1 MKKQQ
6 PKILILVGAPGSGK
20 STFARNFLQ
29 TEANWNRVCRDD
41 FRTMQFED
49 TRGSDRNEILI
60 TYAIEGAIEALLL
73 RKSNVL
79 IDATHCKK
87 AYIMSYVERFGHLA
101 DIEFKLFDISL
112 EELESRCEEREKNTG
127 KFIPKEVIKK
137 MYNELQQLKTHFD
150 FKPIPRKQLHFKHL
164 EQETNKPSCFL
175 FDLDGTLAD
184 ANGRNMF
191 NPKPEDVMKDIPIQ
205 AVIKV
210 VHALKDKHEIIFVS
224 GREATN
230 YESTCSWLI
239 KYVFDDVQTT
249 LNLFMRAEGDYR
261 RDSIIKKEILHE
273 HILPNYNVIAA
284 FDDRLQVI
292 RECWNKENIFCFN
305 VNQYLEEF

>member
-6 PKILILVGAPGSGK
+6 PKILILVGPPGSGK
-20 STFARNFLQ
+20 STFARYFLR
-29 TEANWNRVCRDD
+29 TESNWNRVCRDD
-41 FRTMQFED
+41 FRAMQFEG

-87 AYIMSYVERFGHLA
+87 EYIMNYVERFGHLA
-101 DIEFKLFDISL
+101 DIEFKVFDITL
-112 EELESRCEEREKNTG
+112 EELEIRCEARELNSG
-127 KFIPKEVIKK
+127 KFIPKDVIKK

-150 FKPIPRKQLHFKHL
+150 FKPIPRKELQFKHL
-164 EQETNKPSCFL
+164 EQESTKPSCFL

-191 NPKPEDVMKDIPIQ
+191 NPKPEEVMKDIPIQ
-205 AVIKV
+205 AVIRV
-210 VHALKDKHEIIFVS
+210 VQSLRTNHEIIFVS

-230 YESTCSWLI
+230 YDSTYEWLI
-239 KYVFDDVQTT
+239 QHVFGGEQLK

-273 HILPNYNVIAA
+273 HILPYYNVIAA